1 MNNDTQTPAAPPKLL
16 IVDDLMDI
24 RRLLRAW
31 AEMEGYSPI
40 EASNGNQ
47 AVEIALRDKPEV
59 IIMDIM
65 MPGKDGL
72 TAIKEIRQVDPTTG
86 IVVLT
91 AYGTEQR
98 AVQAMRVG
106 ADDYMHKPFDAT
118 ELRVKLA
125 SVLEKQKLRIENLR
139 LQERLNGILEH
150 FMPKSIIEQLVN
162 APDLPRLGG
171 DRQVISIL
179 FADVRGFSI
188 YAEQTEPEAL
198 VMTVNRY
205 LGTATDAILAHGGT
219 IDKYL
224 GDGLLAI
231 FNSPV
236 KYADHAL
243 RAAQAACEIQRS
255 IEALNAGPDGQGLQ
269 FGIGVHSGEAVVG
282 NIGTPELMNFT
293 AVGESVNLAK
303 QIEEVTGA
311 GKITISRA
319 SADQVGA
326 DRLVMRWMPPMT
338 VKGRKEPVEVFELI
352 DVR

>member
-1 MNNDTQTPAAPPKLL
+1 MTDASKTGSPKLL
-16 IVDDLMDI
+16 IVDDLVDI

-31 AEMEGYSPI
+31 AEMEGYSPL
-40 EASNGNQ
+40 EAGNGIQ
-47 AVEIALRDKPEV
+47 AVELALREKPEV

-139 LQERLNGILEH
+139 LQARLNGILEH
-150 FMPKSIIEQLVN
+150 FMPKSVIEQLMN
-162 APDLPRLGG
+162 APDLPHLGG
-171 DRQVISIL
+171 ERQMISIL
-179 FADVRGFSI
+179 FADIRGFSI

-198 VMTVNRY
+198 VLTVNRY
-205 LGTATDAILAHGGT
+205 LGVATDAILAQGGM

-236 KYADHAL
+236 EYVDHAL
-243 RAAQAACEIQRS
+243 RAARAACGIRRNV
-255 IEALNAGPDGQGLQ
+255 EALNSDPDGQGLQ
-269 FGIGVHSGEAVVG
+269 FGIGVHAGEAVVG
-282 NIGTPELMNFT
+282 NIGTPQLMNFT

-303 QIEEVTGA
+303 QIEEVTGPGQIA
-311 GKITISRA
+311 ISR
-319 SADQVGA
+319 SAVDQIGV
-326 DRLVMRWMPPMT
+326 DHLVLKPMPSMT
-338 VKGRKEPVEVFELI
+338 VKGRKEPAELFELLE
-352 DVR
+352 VK